1 MPPVNPA
8 SEASREFVDAE
19 MRASL
24 LQRISRET
32 GGKFYTPSTVNAL
45 PEDIALSKRGVTVVN
60 QMDLWDMPV
69 IFLMLVGLVCTEWA
83 YRKQR
88 GLV

>member
-1 MPPVNPA
+1 
-8 SEASREFVDAE
+8 

-32 GGKFYTPSTVNAL
+32 GGKFYTPATVSAL
-45 PEDIALSKRGVTVVN
+45 PEDISLSKRGVTVVN
-60 QMDLWDMPV
+60 QMDLWDMPF
-69 IFLMLVGLVCTEWA
+69 IFLMLIGLVCAEWA
-83 YRKQR
+83 YRKKR